1 MLLSSPEARATLRS
15 QITLM
20 NLTPGLAGISQQGL
34 FSNIKRLRHRMS
46 LFKTSKL
53 PTPGI

>member
-1 MLLSSPEARATLRS
+1 MLLSNPEARATLRS
-15 QITLM
+15 QRTLM

-34 FSNIKRLRHRMS
+34 FANIKRLRQQMS
-46 LFKTSKL
+46 LFRTSKL